1 MLQFKIQIKDIKR
14 PPVWRR
20 VIVPETFTFHRLHEV
35 IQAAF
40 GWENCHLYVF
50 SLQAWSR
57 EERITLPSDDDWE
70 SEPVI
75 DSTKIKLKEIF
86 REEGQTYIYIYD
98 FGDGWVHKITLE
110 KITDELSLKAFCIAG
125 KGACPPEDSGG
136 PGSYEWIKEI
146 LETEPNS
153 DEAKD
158 FRKGFGLE
166 DNEMWDPDEFDLEE
180 ADFWVRE
187 V

>member
-20 VIVPETFTFHRLHEV
+20 VIVPPTFTFHRLHEV

-40 GWENCHLYVF
+40 GRENCHLYVF
-50 SLQAWSR
+50 SPQAWSR

-86 REEGQTYIYIYD
+86 REKDRHIFTFMISVMVGYI
-98 FGDGWVHKITLE
+98 K
-110 KITDELSLKAFCIAG
+110 
-125 KGACPPEDSGG
+125 
-136 PGSYEWIKEI
+136 
-146 LETEPNS
+146 
-153 DEAKD
+153 
-158 FRKGFGLE
+158 
-166 DNEMWDPDEFDLEE
+166 
-180 ADFWVRE
+180 
-187 V
+187 